1 MLLITLNHSVHVLFL
16 REKNTFWFSRK
27 FNERL
32 LFSRDSWTPSHGNYL
47 GIYSQ
52 MSDDTSRCA
61 SITVTQMSYSS
72 AKAPFH
78 LLNVPFVVHCR
89 KAIYPFF
96 RSQYLYTEWL
106 IDWYVGLR
114 NEQIRNNLI
123 FFFHLG
129 CCSLF
134 TMYIIYTIQGK
145 HIVRKM
151 LPSHKTHFFLRH
163 EVKNEC

>member
-1 MLLITLNHSVHVLFL
+1 MIHKRYIWFFSPKCRVQMMSLITLNHSVHVLFL

-27 FNERL
+27 LNERL

-52 MSDDTSRCA
+52 MSDDTSRCM
-61 SITVTQMSYSS
+61 SITVTQVSYSS

-78 LLNVPFVVHCR
+78 LLNVPFVVYCR

-96 RSQYLYTEWL
+96 RSQYLYMEWL
-106 IDWYVGLR
+106 TDWHVGLS

-123 FFFHLG
+123 FFSIWVAVHCLQ
-129 CCSLF
+129 CML
-134 TMYIIYTIQGK
+134 YIPFREST
-145 HIVRKM
+145 
-151 LPSHKTHFFLRH
+151 
-163 EVKNEC
+163 